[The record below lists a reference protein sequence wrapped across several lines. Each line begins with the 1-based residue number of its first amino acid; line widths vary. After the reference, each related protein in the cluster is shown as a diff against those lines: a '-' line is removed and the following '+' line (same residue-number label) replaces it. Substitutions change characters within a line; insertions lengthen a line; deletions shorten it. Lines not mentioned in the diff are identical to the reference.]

1 MTEWISQVK
10 PGHSG
15 GTVGHCDVT
24 LEYSFVQIW
33 CYEDIFGH
41 CDDTIWHCQVIKGY
55 CDDTLQHRLDTD

>member
-1 MTEWISQVK
+1 MNITSHCKDTTGDVK

-24 LEYSFVQIW
+24 LEYSFVHIW

-41 CDDTIWHCQVIKGY
+41 CDNAIGHC
-55 CDDTLQHRLDTD
+55 